1 LKVRFVTNETQDSKA
16 SLVTKLQRM
25 GFELTED
32 EVVAPCPAMVHELK
46 AKGLR
51 PHLLVHPSVLSISIA
66 LNYLFSVQTNCLFVH
81 RSSVNSAV

>member
-1 LKVRFVTNETQDSKA
+1 MFVFYFLHVFRLRESGLKVRFVTNETQDSKA

-32 EVVAPCPAMVHELK
+32 EVVAPCPAMMHELK

-51 PHLLVHPSVLSISIA
+51 PHLLVHPNV
-66 LNYLFSVQTNCLFVH
+66 
-81 RSSVNSAV
+81 